1 MSIVSDPYSSHIAFR
16 MLTEMYYFDRRLV
29 HPLLSWNGIA
39 EVGMASL
46 AVGVPLFALGI
57 LRRRQMLER
66 QARFSMR
73 CRLSCS

>member
-1 MSIVSDPYSSHIAFR
+1 